1 MVYIKSEF
9 YLNYQ
14 YIMSFRTYENL
25 QRYEYVR
32 FHLDNVIEQPANN
45 QNQKKT
51 GYRFTINDRSTFFDF
66 FNGYFEV
73 TKELQKRADGAGYAQ
88 ADGITMING
97 SQSLIRHMVIK
108 SSGKIVYE
116 SDNLHRITNV
126 KNLLE
131 YSEDFSRS
139 VGKNSFWYLDT
150 DGTTA
155 NTNTGFEARRILTQA
170 RQNNGGG
177 RAKSINEMIPLN
189 RFTFFEKLEDKM
201 LPPMQLKIEIT
212 LNDDDE
218 LIHKAAAADDGRIV
232 VKRLYLWLPKL
243 IPKDSL
249 YSQFVSNFLK
259 PTTWTYMR
267 DLYNQSANT
276 RAIQNMF
283 QISPAIDNVKHV
295 FVYLQRT
302 DEPNNEESERTPYIF
317 DTFKLNAADANSSL
331 SSIRLEY
338 GNNVFFPEIEYD
350 GDSKVRVFN
359 DLMSYA
365 SRKNDYNTGTQLNLA
380 NFTSLYGLIYFD
392 LTYQK
397 EVVTRD
403 PKQLILHYRLN
414 AAPTANVRA
423 HSIVFYESDVIVQKI
438 GNEVMIV

>member
-1 MVYIKSEF
+1 
-9 YLNYQ
+9 
-14 YIMSFRTYENL
+14 MSFRTNKNL

-45 QNQKKT
+45 QSQKKT
-51 GYRFTINDRSTFFDF
+51 GYRFTINDRSTMFDF

-73 TKELQKRADGAGYAQ
+73 TKELQKKADGAGYAR
-88 ADGITMING
+88 ADRITMING

-131 YSEDFSRS
+131 YSDDFSRS

-155 NTNTGFEARRILTQA
+155 NTNAGFEARRILTQA
-170 RQNNGGG
+170 VANDGSGG
-177 RAKSINEMIPLN
+177 AKSINEVIPLN
-189 RFTFFEKLEDKM
+189 RFTFFEKLQENM
-201 LPPMQLKIEIT
+201 LPPMQLTIEIT
-212 LNDDDE
+212 LNDDAE
-218 LIHKAAAADDGRIV
+218 LIHKAAAADDGRVV
-232 VKRLYLWLPKL
+232 VKRLYLWLPRL
-243 IPKDSL
+243 VPKDSL
-249 YSQFVSNFLK
+249 YSKFVSDFLK
-259 PTTWTYMR
+259 PKTWTYMR

-295 FVYLQRT
+295 FIYLQRT
-302 DEPNNEESERTPYIF
+302 DGPNDNESERSPYLF

-331 SSIRLEY
+331 SSCRLEY
-338 GNNVFFPEIEYD
+338 GNNVFYPELEYD
-350 GDSKVRVFN
+350 ADSKIRIFN

-365 SRKNDYNTGTQLNLA
+365 FRKNDYNTGTQLNVS
-380 NFTSLYGLIYFD
+380 NFSSLYGLIYFD

-414 AAPTANVRA
+414 VAPTANVRA
-423 HSIVFYESDVIVQKI
+423 HSIVFYESEVVVKTV
-438 GNEVMIV
+438 GNELMIV

>member
-1 MVYIKSEF
+1 
-9 YLNYQ
+9 
-14 YIMSFRTYENL
+14 MSFRTNENL

-45 QNQKKT
+45 QSQKKT
-51 GYRFTINDRSTFFDF
+51 GYRFTINDRSTMFDF

-73 TKELQKRADGAGYAQ
+73 TKELQKRADATGYAA
-88 ADGITMING
+88 ADRITMING
-97 SQSLIRHMVIK
+97 SHSLIRHMVIQ

-131 YSEDFSRS
+131 YSDDFSRS

-150 DGTTA
+150 DNTTA
-155 NTNTGFEARRILTQA
+155 NTNSGFESRRILTQA
-170 RQNNGGG
+170 AQDDGNGGA
-177 RAKSINEMIPLN
+177 RSINDLIPLN
-189 RFTFFEKLEDKM
+189 RYSFFQELERKM
-201 LPPMQLKIEIT
+201 LPPMQLTIELT
-212 LNDDDE
+212 LNEDSE
-218 LIHKAAAADDGRIV
+218 LIHKAGAADDGRVV
-232 VKRLYLWLPKL
+232 VKRLYLWLPRL
-243 IPKDSL
+243 IPKDIM
-249 YSQFVSNFLK
+249 YSNFVSEFLK

-283 QISPAIDNVKHV
+283 QISPAIDHVKHV

-302 DEPNNEESERTPYIF
+302 DAPNNNEEERSPYLF
-317 DTFKLNAADANSSL
+317 DTFKLNAANANSSL
-331 SSIRLEY
+331 SSCRLEY
-338 GNNVFFPEIEYD
+338 GNNVFYPELEYD
-350 GDSKVRVFN
+350 ADSKIRIFN

-365 SRKNDYNTGTQLNLA
+365 FRKNDYNSGTQLNIA
-380 NFTSLYGLIYFD
+380 NYTSLYGLIYFD
-392 LTYQK
+392 LSYQK

-414 AAPTANVRA
+414 VAPAANVRA
-423 HSIVFYESDVIVQKI
+423 HSIVFYESEVVVKTV
-438 GNEVMIV
+438 GNELMIV